1 MLNKKKY
8 WLQDEQEVFSIG
20 EVESVNGDT
29 YTIRSKQ
36 NQSTQQINQKDLMEI
51 DEQSL
56 QGIEDLLNLQELNE
70 GNFLKNLNER
80 YNRNEIYTCIGESII
95 ISINPFKKLNIY
107 DIPKFKQ
114 TINETKAH
122 LYKITE
128 NTLKNLES
136 FGCSQSIIISGESG
150 SGKTESTKIILNYLS
165 EFDKSKESNQL
176 NDQLAGSE
184 QKKKSIQEQIVDN
197 NYILEAFGNAKTVR
211 NDNSSRFGKF
221 IKVYIGDDMR
231 IKSANI
237 VNYLLEKSRVT
248 KIAAQERNY
257 HIFYQMLQGGSA
269 DFKKKYY
276 LKSIDNYVY
285 LSQGDTFSNLN
296 DDQNFQN
303 VLKCLDIM
311 KFTSDQIQSLF
322 SIVSAILQLGNINIF
337 SINDHQSSIGEH
349 DEYLQYAATLLQL
362 QSKEELKKVICNPII
377 FDPSSKTNI
386 EINQSVQQAQ
396 QNVDSLCKL
405 LYGNMF
411 DWIVEQINK
420 TLNDNREVVYEQ
432 TKQRISL
439 TSKNQNLKKIESSYP
454 FYKENNVGILDIF
467 GFEIFEEN
475 SFEQL
480 CINFANEKL
489 QFQFNENMFKSEQ
502 KEYEEEGIPWVKI
515 DFVDNKNTID
525 LFELKTGCIFNYLD
539 DECKR
544 NDGNDQ
550 RFMNQVRNNLSK
562 QPALV
567 LSNSKNPRNA
577 QLFSIKHFAG
587 QVEYDSVG
595 FVDKNRDSANQN
607 IINLL
612 STSSNIIL
620 QSKFPKK
627 VSETDNNMNANPS
640 NQNNFGSVQ
649 NAIKNFGI
657 VKNDTVQQNSAAPA
671 VKKTT
676 LSNQFRV
683 QLTTLI
689 SELSSSTNFYVRCIK
704 PNTEKVASF
713 FNHQE
718 VHRQIKC
725 AGLLEA
731 IKIRKCGFSLR
742 FKHRDYLLRYSTLL
756 SHQVISKS
764 PQDKCQKIIDLVL
777 NNQGLKQQK
786 QKQKSEDL
794 LYAIGKTKI
803 FLKEIMR
810 DLLENQLKILHGE
823 KAVIIQ
829 KNYKAYQQQQRY
841 KYTKVCVIKIQRSFR
856 YRLFRLEMQERIRQK
871 EIRRLQLEQQKRE
884 EEERLR
890 RLAEEEEIR
899 QRELELIRQRQYEEE
914 QERIQRLQN
923 QNNTNHNHNN
933 NQGLSQYLQQ
943 NSDHLNSTEYL
954 NVSPQNRANYYND
967 ANSLIAQIEDQIKK
981 QNPSSMFDEDDDQ
994 EEYDEVNGNNQ
1005 DFKEKHIKNQHANK
1019 HSSGSPAFKHELNLS
1034 TSKSN
1039 NSGANNITNIN
1050 DVSEIIQNNLISSQ
1064 KENEIME
1071 ILKQKSKLFCQP
1083 DLMSFSL
1090 YQFLCTSQ
1098 TLNDFLQMTQIQ
1110 IIEQLKQIIS
1120 LEQQIA
1126 AQNKLLQEKDQI
1138 ENSLERKLDSNI
1150 LNNAIEVEM
1159 LKQEIAQLQNLN
1171 FSLEQENIKLGEKI
1185 KSSNDQMNGLKL
1197 SREEEQALIFSK
1209 NTQQKYEDLERE
1221 NLFLKKQVD
1230 NLNEQLKQQE
1240 IQLKAIQ
1247 KMNEQQRAE
1256 ISKRDQVKMQLETSQ
1271 NNERVEFQR
1280 LSKQYKKLVQKDK
1293 YNEMVIESVFQLLKD
1308 KNEELDLIKNSVKLQ
1323 NLQTDQSLLNNI
1335 IQKQED
1341 SLAKLK
1347 QIYKGDKQI
1356 D

>member
-8 WLQDEQEVFSIG
+8 WLYDEQEVFSIG
-20 EVESVNGDT
+20 EVESINGDT
-29 YTIRSKQ
+29 YTIKSKW
-36 NQSTQQINQKDLMEI
+36 NQTTQQINQKDLMEI

-80 YNRNEIYTCIGESII
+80 YNRNQIYTCIGESII

-107 DIPKFKQ
+107 DIPTFKQ
-114 TINETKAH
+114 TVNETKAH

-128 NTLKNLES
+128 STLKNLES

-165 EFDKSKESNQL
+165 EFDKSKESNQI

-276 LKSIDNYVY
+276 LKSLDNYVY

-296 DDQNFQN
+296 DDQKFQN
-303 VLKCLDIM
+303 VLKCLEIM
-311 KFTSDQIQSLF
+311 KFTPDQIQSLF
-322 SIVSAILQLGNINIF
+322 SIVSAILQLGNINIY
-337 SINDHQSSIGEH
+337 SINDHQCSIGDH

-362 QSKEELKKVICNPII
+362 QSKDDLKKVICNPII

-396 QNVDSLCKL
+396 QNIDSLCKL

-439 TSKNQNLKKIESSYP
+439 TSKNQNLKKMESSYP

-502 KEYEEEGIPWVKI
+502 KEYEEEGIPWVRI

-550 RFMNQVRNNLSK
+550 RFMNQVSNNLSK

-607 IINLL
+607 IITLL
-612 STSSNIIL
+612 SKSSNIIL
-620 QSKFPKK
+620 QCKFPKK
-627 VSETDNNMNANPS
+627 VSDTENNMIANPS

-649 NAIKNFGI
+649 NAIKNFGGI
-657 VKNDTVQQNSAAPA
+657 KNDTVQQNSSAPA

-742 FKHRDYLLRYSTLL
+742 FKHRDFLLRYSTLL

-764 PQDKCQKIIDLVL
+764 PQDKCQKIIDLAFK
-777 NNQGLKQQK
+777 NQGLKQQK
-786 QKQKSEDL
+786 QKLKSEEL
-794 LYAIGKTKI
+794 LFAIGKTKI
-803 FLKEIMR
+803 FLKEAMR
-810 DLLENQLKILHGE
+810 DILENELKILHGE

-829 KNYKAYQQQQRY
+829 KNYKAYQQQQRF
-841 KYTKVCVIKIQRSFR
+841 KLTKASVIKIQRSFR

-914 QERIQRLQN
+914 QERMQRLQN
-923 QNNTNHNHNN
+923 QNNTNHNNK
-933 NQGLSQYLQQ
+933 QGLSQYLQQ
-943 NSDHLNSTEYL
+943 NSHLNSTDHL
-954 NVSPQNRANYYND
+954 NVSPQSRANYYND
-967 ANSLIAQIEDQIKK
+967 ANSLIAQIEDKIKK
-981 QNPSSMFDEDDDQ
+981 QISSNMFDEDDDQ
-994 EEYDEVNGNNQ
+994 KEEYDEVNNQ
-1005 DFKEKHIKNQHANK
+1005 NFKEKYIKNQHTNK
-1019 HSSGSPAFKHELNLS
+1019 HDSGSPAFQHVFNLS

-1039 NSGANNITNIN
+1039 NSGANNMTNIN
-1050 DVSEIIQNNLISSQ
+1050 DVSDIIQNNLISSQ
-1064 KENEIME
+1064 KENEIIE

-1120 LEQQIA
+1120 LEQQIT
-1126 AQNKLLQEKDQI
+1126 AQNKLLQEKDKL

-1150 LNNAIEVEM
+1150 LNNAIEVEK

-1171 FSLEQENIKLGEKI
+1171 FSLEQENIRLGEKL

-1209 NTQQKYEDLERE
+1209 NTQQKYEDVERE
-1221 NLFLKKQVD
+1221 NIFLKKQVD
-1230 NLNEQLKQQE
+1230 NLNEQLNQQE

-1308 KNEELDLIKNSVKLQ
+1308 KNEELDLIKSSVKLQ
-1323 NLQTDQSLLNNI
+1323 NLQTDQSILNDI
-1335 IQKQED
+1335 IQKQE
-1341 SLAKLK
+1341 SSIAKLK